1 MNMSSFYHEFE
12 AHFRGTRQEIQKRLE
27 VYIPFLEPL
36 LNASDR
42 PRIVDVGCGRGE
54 WLELTSS
61 IGMDAHGVDLD
72 EGMLQDCWD
81 RGLSADKADAIA
93 YLASL
98 PADSLAV
105 VSGFHIAEHLPFE
118 ALQALIANALRV
130 LQPGG
135 LLILE
140 TPNAENIHVG
150 SLTFHMDP
158 THVKPLPPGLLS
170 FLPRFHGFQRAKVL
184 RLQENKEL
192 AEADTTRLLDVFQ
205 GVSPDYAVVAQK
217 SGEPAYL
224 HQWDGLFD
232 KEFGLTL
239 DTLSHRFEQGFHD
252 RISAQGEQI
261 QDLQRQLDGLARQ
274 NSDYQY
280 QLTDY
285 QERLEAV
292 YNSTSWR
299 ITQPLRAAT
308 LRLRD
313 ARQAGARE
321 LLTRLARRILRPV
334 VLLVLSNKHARALGH
349 RVVSR
354 YPSLASRLKRLITPP
369 LHASQA
375 SFAHSLSQT
384 NLTPKARLIY
394 AKLKKAVDSKHN
406 G

>member
-36 LNASDR
+36 LNASDK

-98 PADSLAV
+98 PTDSLAV
-105 VSGFHIAEHLPFE
+105 VSGFHIAEHLPFD

-192 AEADTTRLLDVFQ
+192 AEADTARLLDVFQ

-261 QDLQRQLDGLARQ
+261 QDLQRRLDDLVLQ
-274 NSDYQY
+274 NYDYQ
-280 QLTDY
+280 Q
-285 QERLEAV
+285 RLEAV

-299 ITQPLRAAT
+299 ITEPLRDAT
-308 LRLRD
+308 LRLRH
-313 ARQAGARE
+313 AREAGARE

-334 VLLVLSNKHARALGH
+334 VLLALSNKQARALGH